1 MSNYEYI
8 ISSLPPV
15 SPDWKYGEGN
25 SLDNWLE
32 WIKSQL
38 DAKDIQTLDR
48 LLDGFREECL
58 CKEFYE
64 AALKDGNS
72 FMRDFFAFDL
82 NFRNA
87 KARFVNKAFG
97 RPSETDT
104 IALEAGEFEEA
115 AKMEEVLSGSELIAR
130 ERSLDTIRWNKVTAL
145 TTFNYFDLDAI
156 LGIVAKMCMIER
168 WRALDDETGR
178 EMFDRL
184 TDEVRG
190 TFGKLSYTA
199 PANE

>member
-8 ISSLPPV
+8 MASLPAV
-15 SPDWKYGEGN
+15 SPDWQFREDKSLEG
-25 SLDNWLE
+25 WLE
-32 WIKSQL
+32 WIRSQL
-38 DAKDIQTLDR
+38 DGKDNRTLDK
-48 LLDGFREECL
+48 LLDGFKEECL

-64 AALKDGNS
+64 SAIKDGCRFIREYFS
-72 FMRDFFAFDL
+72 FDL

-97 RPSETDT
+97 RPPETDT
-104 IALEAGEFEEA
+104 ITLETGEFEEA
-115 AKMEEVLSGSELIAR
+115 ARMEDALSGSELISR
-130 ERSLDTIRWNKVTAL
+130 ERALDTIRWNKVSTL
-145 TTFNYFDLDAI
+145 TTFDYFNLDAI
-156 LGIVAKMCMIER
+156 LGIVAKMLLIER
-168 WRALDDETGR
+168 WSKLDGETGR

-199 PANE
+199 PVNE